1 VDNYSAFYILEP
13 PLDVSDVDFL
23 QDDVRSMADNLSE
36 IIKLCRV
43 ENEAQVT
50 RATQAEEDA
59 LEMQVIVLSCS

>member
-1 VDNYSAFYILEP
+1 
-13 PLDVSDVDFL
+13 
-23 QDDVRSMADNLSE
+23 MADNLSE

-59 LEMQVIVLSCS
+59 LEMQVIYGLTIY